1 MACSFAERRFEPL
14 ASSFHDHPDAAGFGP
29 KLARSRS
36 FSYATFVMMRETSE
50 QPQWLQECR
59 CVQNTRWP
67 PLQRMQKAQASASSP
82 EPSRPMPPMPV
93 LLGRRCDQEPVPA
106 NKGTMPPS
114 RPHSR
119 INADVPFFHRQSVTG
134 SDFADAYAK
143 PSLLDASAQA
153 TKPRWSDEE
162 DEVAQAT
169 APEKGEEA
177 MKKMLK
183 SFACT
188 GKSALQRAGQLA
200 KNRQPIKDSTILA
213 A

>member
-1 MACSFAERRFEPL
+1 
-14 ASSFHDHPDAAGFGP
+14 
-29 KLARSRS
+29 
-36 FSYATFVMMRETSE
+36 
-50 QPQWLQECR
+50 
-59 CVQNTRWP
+59 
-67 PLQRMQKAQASASSP
+67 
-82 EPSRPMPPMPV
+82 MPV
-93 LLGRRCDQEPVPA
+93 LLGRRCHQAPVPA
-106 NKGTMPPS
+106 NKDTMPSS
-114 RPHSR
+114 RPHSKT
-119 INADVPFFHRQSVTG
+119 NAEVALFHGQSVTG
-134 SDFADAYAK
+134 SDFSDAYAK
-143 PSLLDASAQA
+143 TSLLDASSKA

-162 DEVAQAT
+162 DEVAPAA